1 MAVTSQMQIGAKP
14 EFRWRDINEFK
25 PTGSKGAGL

>member
-1 MAVTSQMQIGAKP
+1 MQIGAQLT
-14 EFRWRDINEFK
+14 FRQSDINEFK

>member
-1 MAVTSQMQIGAKP
+1 MAVTSQMQIGAKAV
-14 EFRWRDINEFK
+14 FRRRDMYEFK